1 MFNIMPCMKPSVG
14 GGVVEFQVLGSL
26 RVLGDN
32 GEIPLPGAK
41 GRAVLGYLL
50 LHPNQVVSS
59 SALTTALWNGREPAS
74 ARKILHNSVMQ
85 VRKTL
90 SGHSADP
97 NGAAVELLTRAPG
110 YLLKVGEE
118 LIDVTRFGSL
128 VRRGRALMA
137 ERAPERAAAA
147 FRQALDLRRG
157 EVLADLVETGISW
170 PERDAVENACLDA
183 FEDHAEMELMC
194 GRHEEV
200 LVELQ
205 RLSFAKGQR
214 ERLLGLCMM
223 ALVRCG
229 RQAEALSMYER
240 RCAVLE
246 QTFGVEPG
254 PELQRLHHA
263 IRTRDPVLLLPSA
276 GSGWSLARGP
286 ATTLNHPPRRGTWDT
301 GQPRPLPG
309 PGAPAPA
316 AEHTDRM
323 STERRQVSMLQLRV
337 LWRWTDLDPL
347 PEFVE
352 ERQAQMHT
360 AVQEEVGRFG
370 GTVLSRMGANW
381 LVAFGADSCRGD
393 DAHRAVLCAL
403 ALRARFTRGDHD
415 VEMFDACPVA
425 DGGVLV
431 VVASGLALVRT
442 RADGGPPAVTGTVGE
457 MCASLLPYVQ
467 RNEIWVCDRTR
478 QATEAKVV
486 YRRAQIQSVVWH
498 AIGVQPYG
506 HDLAAPGPTV
516 GRDRERTQ
524 LNAELDRF
532 LGGTGSHL
540 VSLVGDPGTGKTHL
554 AAELLRTIRQRH
566 THEPP
571 PVVRLPAVLDDWSIA
586 HALRECCGI
595 TAQDPRDVTRA
606 KLGRTVAGAARTPDE
621 ADRTRAALLPLLERT
636 PGPDRCGGGNPDRPQ
651 ALMTLLESLA
661 LSRRLVLV
669 VDDVEFADP
678 LVLDLV
684 DRLSE
689 PATGASAFVIAEARW
704 EARETG
710 PSWFG
715 TWRYGT
721 TVTVRPLVDRH
732 LETLWDQLLAHA
744 GLVPHPVEDTRA
756 LDELLTGLRRVLVP
770 VCAGV
775 PRIAHDYV
783 RLIQDALRPGGDAMV
798 DDTHAERLV
807 HAIPPTLRWQS
818 EAALDRLPGALR
830 GTLQDA
836 ATVDTVVWAEAVAA
850 AGGRDR
856 EEVRAELDDLAR
868 RGFLSVSDHDTP
880 CRHPHYAF
888 RDAVDRHVAY
898 ARIPVQACAEKRANY
913 ALWIG
918 GQPPDQRAEFLRH
931 RAWSTGLPQPGPGDL
946 TGTEKTDAGLLT
958 HQTLADLPRWYPSQ
972 LLPLVEGLR
981 ALLQHD
987 APCPVFR

>member
-1 MFNIMPCMKPSVG
+1 M
-14 GGVVEFQVLGSL
+14 EFQVLGSL
-26 RVLGDN
+26 RVLGGN

-59 SALTTALWNGREPAS
+59 RALTAALWNGKEPAS

-85 VRKTL
+85 VRKML
-90 SGHSADP
+90 SGHSADR

-128 VRRGRALMA
+128 VRRGRTLMS
-137 ERAPERAAAA
+137 EGAPERAAAA

-183 FEDHAEMELMC
+183 FEDYAEVELMC

-205 RLSFAKGQR
+205 RLTFAKGQR

-229 RQAEALSMYER
+229 RQAEALDMYER
-240 RCAVLE
+240 RCTVLE
-246 QTFGVEPG
+246 QMFGVEPG
-254 PELQRLHHA
+254 PELQRLHYA

-286 ATTLNHPPRRGTWDT
+286 ATTPNHAPQRTARDAGHA
-301 GQPRPLPG
+301 RPLPG
-309 PGAPAPA
+309 PGAVAPVPEH
-316 AEHTDRM
+316 AEWV
-323 STERRQVSMLQLRV
+323 STERRQVAMLQLRV
-337 LWRWTDLDPL
+337 LWRWADLDTL
-347 PEFVE
+347 PESVE
-352 ERQAQMHT
+352 ERQTQMHT

-393 DAHRAVLCAL
+393 DTYRAVLCAL
-403 ALRARFTRGDHD
+403 ALRARFTQGDHNAG
-415 VEMFDACPVA
+415 MFDACPTT
-425 DGGVLV
+425 GGEVLV

-457 MCASLLPYVQ
+457 VCAFLLPYVQ

-478 QATEAKVV
+478 RATEAKVV
-486 YRRAQIQSVVWH
+486 YQRAQVQSVVWH

-506 HDLAAPGPTV
+506 HDLAVPQPTV
-516 GRDRERTQ
+516 GRDRERRQ

-532 LGGTGSHL
+532 LGGTGSQL
-540 VSLVGDPGTGKTHL
+540 VSVAGDPGMGKTHL
-554 AAELLRTIRQRH
+554 VAELLRTIRQRH
-566 THEPP
+566 AHESPP
-571 PVVRLPAVLDDWSIA
+571 PIVRLPAVLDDWSLA

-595 TAQDPRDVTRA
+595 TAHDPREVARA
-606 KLGRTVAGAARTPDE
+606 KLGRTVADAARTPDE
-621 ADRTRAALLPLLERT
+621 AARTRAALFPLLKRMPGRDRT
-636 PGPDRCGGGNPDRPQ
+636 GGGNADRPQ
-651 ALMTLLESLA
+651 ALMTLMESLA

-678 LVLDLV
+678 LVLDFIERV
-684 DRLSE
+684 SE
-689 PATGASAFVIAEARW
+689 PSGGASVFVVADAGICEAG
-704 EARETG
+704 ETR

-715 TWRYGT
+715 TRRYGT
-721 TVTVRPLVDRH
+721 TVTVRPLPDRH
-732 LETLWDQLLAHA
+732 LETLWGHLLGHA
-744 GLVPHPVEDTRA
+744 GLVPHPVEESGV

-783 RLIQDALRPGGDAMV
+783 RLIRDALRPGGGVTV
-798 DDTHAERLV
+798 DNTHAERLV
-807 HAIPPTLRWQS
+807 QAVPPTLRWQS

-830 GTLQDA
+830 VTLQDA
-836 ATVDTVVWAEAVAA
+836 ATVGTAVWAEAVA

-856 EEVRAELDDLAR
+856 EEVRADLDDLVS
-868 RGFLSVSDHDTP
+868 RGFLSVSDGDTP
-880 CRHPHYAF
+880 CRHPHYVF
-888 RDAVDRHVAY
+888 RDTVDRHVAY
-898 ARIPVQACAEKRANY
+898 ARIPLQACAERSANY

-918 GQPPDQRAEFLRH
+918 GQTPEQRAEFLRH
-931 RAWSTGLPQPGPGDL
+931 RAWSAGLPFPEPGDA
-946 TGTEKTDAGLLT
+946 TGTEKADAGLPD
-958 HQTLADLPRWYPSQ
+958 HQTLADLPRWYPYQ

-981 ALLQHD
+981 ALLSHDQETETAFPLQHD
-987 APCPVFR
+987 APCPASP